1 METRMDR
8 ITTRM
13 MEHICDNL
21 CKYPDQLN
29 EEELEEKHCFGSL
42 PRTRLCLKS
51 SEAVE
56 RKNGI
61 SIAWEDS
68 VGLISMEYAYLYPP
82 GIPLIV
88 PGEEVTWEV
97 ISYLE
102 QYRKRGFS
110 IEGLTEEGRIKV
122 CSDE

>member
-1 METRMDR
+1 MTAGNYILAMTSVGDTQEGLERFVSALEEIDAA
-8 ITTRM
+8 
-13 MEHICDNL
+13 
-21 CKYPDQLN
+21 CK
-29 EEELEEKHCFGSL
+29 ESKEKHCFGSL

-88 PGEEVTWEV
+88 PA
-97 ISYLE
+97 
-102 QYRKRGFS
+102 KR
-110 IEGLTEEGRIKV
+110 
-122 CSDE
+122 